1 MQAAS
6 SPDDMPAP
14 QAGSISGYID
24 AVAGN
29 QVFGWAWDSKN
40 PSARLEIEVWI
51 GDKRMASVIA
61 DQGRSD
67 LKNNGVGDG
76 RHAFKALLP
85 EAPKGD
91 EAARIR
97 AVARAP
103 GAAEGVAL
111 KRREDADIAAEQTIG
126 HSLSRT
132 LERIEDLSASQRQFH
147 VATLSALKT
156 LADRAQGA
164 AASVAAPVPAG
175 IETALAEIQAAQQA
189 LEKQM
194 SGMEIF
200 FVRFDKTLRELDEKV
215 TAAKPG
221 ESERS
226 MRRIVAALAV
236 SLAAS
241 LVLGVTLLV
250 GGRLF

>member
-1 MQAAS
+1 MQAAAK
-6 SPDDMPAP
+6 PDNQPAP
-14 QAGSISGYID
+14 QAGSITGYID

-29 QVFGWAWDSKN
+29 QVFGWAWDSRN

-51 GDKRMASVIA
+51 GDKRLASVMA

-76 RHAFKALLP
+76 RHAFKATLP
-85 EAPKGD
+85 EAHKGD
-91 EAARIR
+91 DSAKIR
-97 AVARAP
+97 AVARVP
-103 GAAEGVAL
+103 GASEGVTL
-111 KRREDADIAAEQTIG
+111 KRREESDIAAEQTIG

-164 AASVAAPVPAG
+164 AAAVAPAPNG
-175 IETALAEIQAAQQA
+175 IETTLAEIQETQQA

-194 SGMEIF
+194 SSMEIF
-200 FVRFDKTLRELDEKV
+200 FVRFDKTLHELDEKV
-215 TAAKPG
+215 SATKPG
-221 ESERS
+221 EGERA
-226 MRRIVAALAV
+226 MRRIVLALSVALA
-236 SLAAS
+236 AT
-241 LVLGVTLLV
+241 LVLSVTLLV
-250 GGRLF
+250 GGHIF